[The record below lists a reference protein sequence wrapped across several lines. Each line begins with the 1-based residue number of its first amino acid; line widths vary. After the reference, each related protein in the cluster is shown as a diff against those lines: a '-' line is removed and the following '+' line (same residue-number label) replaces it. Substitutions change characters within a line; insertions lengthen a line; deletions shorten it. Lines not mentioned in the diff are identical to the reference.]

1 MKIIAHRGN
10 KRHAPE
16 NTMAAFRS
24 ASMYPVDGIE
34 FDLQFTKDKI
44 PVVIHDST
52 IDRTTNGRGAVSS
65 YTLSELQ
72 QFDAGVLFD
81 ETFFGERI
89 PTFSEVLTWASH
101 ETFQLHVELKK
112 QTTQENDFV
121 KRCIEEIIEYDLLD
135 RAVISSF
142 YHPYLVEVKKLCPDL
157 HTAFLTKVP
166 ILRAIKYAKKIE
178 AEAIHIRHSY
188 HAMRYYRRWAKKGL
202 TVRAY
207 NVHTIKEA
215 FRCAAR
221 NVDAIIT
228 NDPKTM
234 TDTFKK
240 KQE

>member
-16 NTMAAFRS
+16 NTMAAFKS

-52 IDRTTNGRGAVSS
+52 IDRTTNGSGPVSS

-72 QFDAGVLFD
+72 QFDAGSLFD
-81 ETFFGERI
+81 KAFLGERI
-89 PTFSEVLTWASH
+89 PAFSEVLRWASH

-112 QTTQENDFV
+112 QATQEDGFV
-121 KRCIEEIIEYDLLD
+121 KKCIEEIINYDLLD

-142 YHPYLVEVKKLCPDL
+142 HHPYLVEVKKLCPDL
-157 HTAFLTKVP
+157 QTAFLTKVP

-188 HAMRYYRRWAKKGL
+188 HAMSYYRRWTRKGL
-202 TVRAY
+202 TVRVY

-215 FRCAAR
+215 LRCAAR

-234 TDTFKK
+234 TKTFKK
-240 KQE
+240 KQG